1 MRSHHLTRVAVA
13 LASVALIGGVAAG
26 CGDDDDE
33 GGEET
38 TAAADA
44 TAVTVTAKE
53 FTFELSATPTAETKS
68 ITFDNAGELAHA
80 MVFAKIN
87 EGFTVE
93 EAIKLEGGKGSA
105 VEVAQAAAKP
115 GATGDGERQ
124 ASRSSPASTRCS
136 ARSSPRRARTTSSA
150 SSRSSRSSSRGGAPG

>member
-105 VEVAQAAAKP
+105 VEVAQASAKP
-115 GATGDGERQ
+115 GAQETVNVDKPIEPGEYAMLCPIVTEEGPHYELGQ
-124 ASRSSPASTRCS
+124 LEEFSIE
-136 ARSSPRRARTTSSA
+136 
-150 SSRSSRSSSRGGAPG
+150 

>member
-44 TAVTVTAKE
+44 TAVTVTAEE
-53 FTFELSATPTAETKS
+53 FTFDLSATPTAETKTV
-68 ITFDNAGELAHA
+68 TFDNAGKLTHA
-80 MVFAKIN
+80 MVFARIN

-115 GATGDGERQ
+115 GQQETVNVKGPIEPGEYAMLCPIVTEEGPHWELGQ
-124 ASRSSPASTRCS
+124 LEEFSIE
-136 ARSSPRRARTTSSA
+136 
-150 SSRSSRSSSRGGAPG
+150 

>member
-1 MRSHHLTRVAVA
+1 LRSQPLTRVAVTV
-13 LASVALIGGVAAG
+13 ASVALIAGVATG
-26 CGDDDDE
+26 CGDDESDE
-33 GGEET
+33 TT

-53 FTFELSATPTAETKS
+53 FSFELSTTPTAETKT

-80 MVFAKIN
+80 MVFARIN

-115 GATGDGERQ
+115 GQQETVNVNKPIEPGDYAMLCPIVSEEGPHWELGQ
-124 ASRSSPASTRCS
+124 LEEFSIQ
-136 ARSSPRRARTTSSA
+136 
-150 SSRSSRSSSRGGAPG
+150 